1 MKYLSDVQVSCSFK
15 EQYGLYCPGCG
26 GTRALD
32 ELLQFDFMESF
43 LYNPLII
50 LLIVYAIVVIIS
62 FMLFFISKE
71 KLKHIKI
78 IMISSILALI
88 AIGLVFVI
96 RNCLLVYGG
105 IDLLG
110 DLS

>member
-1 MKYLSDVQVSCSFK
+1 MKYLSGVNVSCSFK

-32 ELLQFDFMESF
+32 ELLQFDFIESF
-43 LYNPLII
+43 LYNPLVI
-50 LLIVYAIVVIIS
+50 LLIVYAIIVVVS
-62 FMLFFISKE
+62 FVSFFVCKN

-78 IMISSILALI
+78 VLISSVTALI
-88 AIGLVFVI
+88 VIGLVFVI
-96 RNCLLVYGG
+96 RNYLFVYKG
-105 IDLLG
+105 IDFLG

>member
-62 FMLFFISKE
+62 FMLLFISKE
-71 KLKHIKI
+71 KLKYIKI

-88 AIGLVFVI
+88 AIGLVFVV